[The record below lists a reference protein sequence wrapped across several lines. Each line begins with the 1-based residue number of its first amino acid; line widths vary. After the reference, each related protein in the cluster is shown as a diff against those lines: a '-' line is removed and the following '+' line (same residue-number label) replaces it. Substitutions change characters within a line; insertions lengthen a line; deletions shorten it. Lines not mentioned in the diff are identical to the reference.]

1 MLRTAFTRLVGCSVP
16 IQQAGMGGAATPE
29 LAAAVSDA
37 GGLGMVSLPMVP
49 AEEVAA
55 TVAALANGTTGPVG
69 INFVIHFLDVA
80 AMEAA
85 APHCRVV
92 EFSYGDPQAGLV
104 ERVHAAGAL
113 ADWQVGSADEAKAAV
128 QAGCDFV
135 VAQGTEAG
143 GHIRGTTGLLA
154 LLDEVLD
161 AVEVPVLAAGGI
173 GSARAMAA
181 ALAAGADGVRVGTRF
196 VATAESGSH
205 PAYIQALVQASAVD
219 TVITTAFSGMWPDA
233 PHRVLRSAVAA
244 MEAFQGE
251 TVGEMDLGPA
261 RMPIPTGSIPSPT
274 RDTTG
279 AIPAMALY
287 AGESVGNVVRVQ
299 PAGEVVRELAEGA
312 ERFLRRF
319 RTPTD
324 KSAADGSTGCP
335 GSPCQ
340 QPIRPRPPVRRLKP

>member
-1 MLRTAFTRLVGCSVP
+1 MLQTAFTRLVGCSVP
-16 IQQAGMGGAATPE
+16 LQQAGMGGAATPE
-29 LAAAVSDA
+29 LAAAVSAA

-49 AEEVAA
+49 AEEVAV
-55 TVAALANGTTGPVG
+55 TLAALANGTTEPVG
-69 INFVIHFLDVA
+69 INFLIPFLDVA
-80 AMEAA
+80 AVEAA

-92 EFSYGDPQAGLV
+92 EFFYGDPQAGLV
-104 ERVHAAGAL
+104 GRVHEAGAL

-143 GHIRGTTGLLA
+143 GHIRGTTGLPA
-154 LLDEVLD
+154 LLDEVLA

-205 PAYIQALVQASAVD
+205 PAYMQALVEASAAD
-219 TVITTAFSGMWPDA
+219 TVITTAFSVMWPDA
-233 PHRVLRSAVAA
+233 PHRVLRSAVTA
-244 MEAFQGE
+244 MEAFPGE
-251 TVGEMDLGPA
+251 TTGEMDLGAA
-261 RMPIPTGSIPSPT
+261 RMPIPRGAVPSPT

-287 AGESVGNVVRVQ
+287 AGESVGDVVRVQ
-299 PAGEVVRELAEGA
+299 SAGDVVRELAEGA
-312 ERFLRRF
+312 ERLLRGR
-319 RTPTD
+319 
-324 KSAADGSTGCP
+324 S
-335 GSPCQ
+335 
-340 QPIRPRPPVRRLKP
+340 

>member
-1 MLRTAFTRLVGCSVP
+1 MLQTAFTRLVGCSVP
-16 IQQAGMGGAATPE
+16 LQQAGMGGAATPE
-29 LAAAVSDA
+29 LAAAVSAA

-55 TVAALANGTTGPVG
+55 TVAALANGTTEPVG
-69 INFVIHFLDVA
+69 INFLIPFLDVA
-80 AMEAA
+80 AVEAA

-92 EFSYGDPQAGLV
+92 EFFYGDPQAGLV
-104 ERVHAAGAL
+104 GRVHEAGAL

-143 GHIRGTTGLLA
+143 GHIRGTTGLPA
-154 LLDEVLD
+154 LLDEVLA

-205 PAYIQALVQASAVD
+205 PAYMQALVEASAAD
-219 TVITTAFSGMWPDA
+219 TVITTAFSVMWPDA

-244 MEAFQGE
+244 MEAFPGE
-251 TVGEMDLGPA
+251 TTGEMDLGAA
-261 RMPIPTGSIPSPT
+261 RMPIPRGAVPSPT

-287 AGESVGNVVRVQ
+287 AGESVGDVVRVQ
-299 PAGEVVRELAEGA
+299 SAGDVVRELAEGA
-312 ERFLRRF
+312 ERLLRGR
-319 RTPTD
+319 
-324 KSAADGSTGCP
+324 S
-335 GSPCQ
+335 
-340 QPIRPRPPVRRLKP
+340 

>member
-1 MLRTAFTRLVGCSVP
+1 MLQTAFTRLVGCSVP
-16 IQQAGMGGAATPE
+16 LQQAGMGGAATPE
-29 LAAAVSDA
+29 LAAAVSAA

-49 AEEVAA
+49 AEEVAV
-55 TVAALANGTTGPVG
+55 TLAALANGTTEPVG
-69 INFVIHFLDVA
+69 INFLIPFLDVA
-80 AMEAA
+80 AVEAA

-92 EFSYGDPQAGLV
+92 EFFYGDPQAGLV
-104 ERVHAAGAL
+104 GRVHEAGAL

-143 GHIRGTTGLLA
+143 GHIRGTTGLPA
-154 LLDEVLD
+154 LLDEVLA

-205 PAYIQALVQASAVD
+205 PAYMQALVEASAAD
-219 TVITTAFSGMWPDA
+219 TVITTAFSVMWPDA

-244 MEAFQGE
+244 MEAFPGE
-251 TVGEMDLGPA
+251 TTGEMDLGAA
-261 RMPIPTGSIPSPT
+261 RMPIPRGAVPSPT

-287 AGESVGNVVRVQ
+287 AGESVGDVVRVQ
-299 PAGEVVRELAEGA
+299 SAGDVVRELAEGA
-312 ERFLRRF
+312 ERLLRGR
-319 RTPTD
+319 
-324 KSAADGSTGCP
+324 S
-335 GSPCQ
+335 
-340 QPIRPRPPVRRLKP
+340 

>member
-1 MLRTAFTRLVGCSVP
+1 MLQTAFTRLVGCSVP
-16 IQQAGMGGAATPE
+16 LQQAGMGGAATPE
-29 LAAAVSDA
+29 LAAAVSAA

-49 AEEVAA
+49 AEEVAV
-55 TVAALANGTTGPVG
+55 TLAALANGTTEPVG
-69 INFVIHFLDVA
+69 INFLIPFLDVA
-80 AMEAA
+80 AVEAA

-92 EFSYGDPQAGLV
+92 EFFYGDPQAGLV
-104 ERVHAAGAL
+104 GRVHEAGAL

-143 GHIRGTTGLLA
+143 GHIRGTTGLPA
-154 LLDEVLD
+154 LLDEVLA

-205 PAYIQALVQASAVD
+205 PAYMQALVEASAAD
-219 TVITTAFSGMWPDA
+219 TVITTAFSAMWPGA

-244 MEAFQGE
+244 MEAFPGE
-251 TVGEMDLGPA
+251 TTGEMDLGAA
-261 RMPIPTGSIPSPT
+261 RMPIPRGAVPSPT

-287 AGESVGNVVRVQ
+287 AGESVGDVVRVQ
-299 PAGEVVRELAEGA
+299 SAGDVVRELAEGA
-312 ERFLRRF
+312 ERLLRGR
-319 RTPTD
+319 
-324 KSAADGSTGCP
+324 S
-335 GSPCQ
+335 
-340 QPIRPRPPVRRLKP
+340 

>member
-1 MLRTAFTRLVGCSVP
+1 
-16 IQQAGMGGAATPE
+16 MGGAATPE
-29 LAAAVSDA
+29 LAAAVSAA

-55 TVAALANGTTGPVG
+55 TVAALANGTTEPVG
-69 INFVIHFLDVA
+69 INFLIPFLDVA
-80 AMEAA
+80 AVEAA

-92 EFSYGDPQAGLV
+92 EFFYGDPQAGLV
-104 ERVHAAGAL
+104 GRVHEAGAL

-143 GHIRGTTGLLA
+143 GHIRGTTGLPA
-154 LLDEVLD
+154 LLDEVLA

-205 PAYIQALVQASAVD
+205 PAYMQALVEASAAD
-219 TVITTAFSGMWPDA
+219 TVITTAFSVMWPDA
-233 PHRVLRSAVAA
+233 PHRVLRSAVTA
-244 MEAFQGE
+244 MEAFPGE
-251 TVGEMDLGPA
+251 TTGEMDLGAA
-261 RMPIPTGSIPSPT
+261 RMPIPRGAVPSPT

-287 AGESVGNVVRVQ
+287 AGESVGDVVRVQ
-299 PAGEVVRELAEGA
+299 SAGDVVRELAEGA
-312 ERFLRRF
+312 ERLLRGR
-319 RTPTD
+319 
-324 KSAADGSTGCP
+324 S
-335 GSPCQ
+335 
-340 QPIRPRPPVRRLKP
+340 

>member
-1 MLRTAFTRLVGCSVP
+1 MLQTAFTRLVGCSVP
-16 IQQAGMGGAATPE
+16 LQQAGMGGAATPE
-29 LAAAVSDA
+29 LAAAVSAA

-55 TVAALANGTTGPVG
+55 TVAALANGTTEPVG
-69 INFVIHFLDVA
+69 INFLIPFLDVA
-80 AMEAA
+80 AVEAA

-92 EFSYGDPQAGLV
+92 EFFYGDPQAGLV
-104 ERVHAAGAL
+104 GRVHEAGAL

-143 GHIRGTTGLLA
+143 GHIRGTTGLPA
-154 LLDEVLD
+154 LLDEVLA

-205 PAYIQALVQASAVD
+205 PAYMQALVEASAAD
-219 TVITTAFSGMWPDA
+219 TVITTAFSVMWPDA
-233 PHRVLRSAVAA
+233 PHRVLRSAVTA
-244 MEAFQGE
+244 MEAFPGE
-251 TVGEMDLGPA
+251 TTGEMDLGAA
-261 RMPIPTGSIPSPT
+261 RMPIPRGAVPSPT

-287 AGESVGNVVRVQ
+287 AGESVGDVVRVQ
-299 PAGEVVRELAEGA
+299 SAGDVVRELAEGA
-312 ERFLRRF
+312 ERLLRGR
-319 RTPTD
+319 
-324 KSAADGSTGCP
+324 S
-335 GSPCQ
+335 
-340 QPIRPRPPVRRLKP
+340 

>member
-1 MLRTAFTRLVGCSVP
+1 MLETTFTKLVGCSVP

-37 GGLGMVSLPMVP
+37 GGLGMVNMVMVP
-49 AEEVAA
+49 AAEVATAVAGLAKA
-55 TVAALANGTTGPVG
+55 TSGPVG
-69 INFVIHFLDVA
+69 INFLMPFLDLAVVD
-80 AMEAA
+80 AA

-92 EFSYGDPQAGLV
+92 EFFYGDPQAGLV

-113 ADWQVGSADEAKAAV
+113 ADWQVGTADEAKAAV

-135 VAQGTEAG
+135 VAQGVEAG
-143 GHIRGTTGLLA
+143 GHVRGTVGLLA
-154 LLDEVLD
+154 LLDEVLHV
-161 AVEVPVLAAGGI
+161 VEVPVLAAGGI

-205 PAYIQALVQASAVD
+205 PAYMQALVEASAAD
-219 TVITTAFSGMWPDA
+219 TVITTAFSVMWPDA

-244 MEAFQGE
+244 MEAFPGE
-251 TVGEMDLGPA
+251 TTGEMDLGAA
-261 RMPIPTGSIPSPT
+261 RMPIPRGAVPSPT

-287 AGESVGNVVRVQ
+287 AGESVGDVVRVQ
-299 PAGEVVRELAEGA
+299 SAGDVVRELAEGA
-312 ERFLRRF
+312 ERLLRGR
-319 RTPTD
+319 
-324 KSAADGSTGCP
+324 S
-335 GSPCQ
+335 
-340 QPIRPRPPVRRLKP
+340 

>member
-1 MLRTAFTRLVGCSVP
+1 
-16 IQQAGMGGAATPE
+16 MGGAATPG
-29 LAAAVSDA
+29 LAAAVSAA
-37 GGLGMVSLPMVP
+37 GGLGMVCLPMVP
-49 AEEVAA
+49 AEDVAVI
-55 TVAALANGTTGPVG
+55 VAALAKGATGPVG
-69 INFVIHFLDVA
+69 INFLIPFLDLA
-80 AMEAA
+80 AVEAA
-85 APHCRVV
+85 ARHCRVV
-92 EFSYGDPQAGLV
+92 EFFYGDPQAGLV

-154 LLDEVLD
+154 LLDEILA

-205 PAYIQALVQASAVD
+205 PAYIQALVEASAAD

-233 PHRVLRSAVAA
+233 PHRVLRSAVTA
-244 MEAFQGE
+244 MEAFSGE
-251 TVGEMDLGPA
+251 TTGEMDLGPA
-261 RMPIPTGSIPSPT
+261 RMPIPKGAVPSPT

-287 AGESVGNVVRVQ
+287 AGESVGDVVRVQ
-299 PAGEVVRELAEGA
+299 SAGDVVRELAEGA
-312 ERFLRRF
+312 ERLLRGR
-319 RTPTD
+319 
-324 KSAADGSTGCP
+324 S
-335 GSPCQ
+335 
-340 QPIRPRPPVRRLKP
+340 

>member
-1 MLRTAFTRLVGCSVP
+1 MLQTAFTRLVGCSVP
-16 IQQAGMGGAATPE
+16 LQQAGMGGAATPE
-29 LAAAVSDA
+29 LAAAVSAA

-55 TVAALANGTTGPVG
+55 TVAALANGTTEPVG
-69 INFVIHFLDVA
+69 INFLIPFLDVA
-80 AMEAA
+80 AVEAA

-92 EFSYGDPQAGLV
+92 EFFYGDPQAGLV
-104 ERVHAAGAL
+104 GRVHEAGAL

-143 GHIRGTTGLLA
+143 GHIRGTTGLPA
-154 LLDEVLD
+154 LLDE
-161 AVEVPVLAAGGI
+161 VLAAGGI

-205 PAYIQALVQASAVD
+205 PAYMQALVEASAAD
-219 TVITTAFSGMWPDA
+219 TVITTAFSVMWPDA
-233 PHRVLRSAVAA
+233 PHRVLRSAVTA
-244 MEAFQGE
+244 MEAFPGE
-251 TVGEMDLGPA
+251 TTGEMDLGAA
-261 RMPIPTGSIPSPT
+261 RMPIPRGAVPSPT

-287 AGESVGNVVRVQ
+287 AGESVGDVVRVQ
-299 PAGEVVRELAEGA
+299 SAGDVVRELAEGA
-312 ERFLRRF
+312 ERLLRGR
-319 RTPTD
+319 
-324 KSAADGSTGCP
+324 S
-335 GSPCQ
+335 
-340 QPIRPRPPVRRLKP
+340 